1 MHLCSSDYWQLVSWL
16 PFNREK
22 GKSPCDIFGGQCGAR
37 SIKSINHQ
45 KLQNYHKLQNCQ
57 NLQNYHKLQNCQNL
71 QKCQNPSHAFS
82 SQAQASLIHHH
93 TNSTFGKG
101 FVQPWPGASQR
112 LGSVVHSARGSSQ
125 FREGQEASPG
135 FCYLLQSTQGPGA
148 LANLLQLSSVSQGTG
163 SLHLPISQPRGLFC
177 GQECSVLCLRSALCF
192 VQGVLCVV
200 FRSAQCPGRV
210 PIFRGRSSVSGL
222 SRPVQDWPGHPRCS
236 PVFPGLFQGQAGP
249 GGPRTVPATPGSE
262 EDQEAFSCCPGNCEV
277 GPRAL
282 SP

>member
-82 SQAQASLIHHH
+82 SQAQASFIHHH
-93 TNSTFGKG
+93 TNSTFREG

-112 LGSVVHSARGSSQ
+112 LGRVVHSARGSSQ

-210 PIFRGRSSVSGL
+210 PSVSGEDPVCQDCPDL
-222 SRPVQDWPGHPRCS
+222 SRTGQAIPGVLQCFQDFPGPGRARRPQDCTSHPR
-236 PVFPGLFQGQAGP
+236 LRRRP
-249 GGPRTVPATPGSE
+249 GGLLLLPRK
-262 EDQEAFSCCPGNCEV
+262 
-277 GPRAL
+277 L
-282 SP
+282 